1 MINMRHNH
9 FISLL
14 IMAILVISCQPSPKK
29 CANALFEEA
38 QLLVEQ
44 GMWRQA
50 MLVLDSIHATYPKQV
65 FERRLAKSLADSIT
79 YLEAKNTLAYTD
91 SLLPPLLDKVDKLLP
106 LFRYEKNQQYEDH
119 GKYVHKLLT
128 TGSNTSR
135 NFLQAYVRDDRET
148 IVKSYYYG
156 SRAVRQQS
164 IVLQAGG
171 EQQTFTGSNHH
182 FEAGAHHEI
191 MTIENDN
198 ALALLNFVSSHINDR
213 IRIVGTGVRAQ
224 DTWVYYLS
232 DKEKKALSD
241 TYQLGWLMKD
251 IKHFEQI
258 QQIANKQILHYQH
271 KKELY

>member
-1 MINMRHNH
+1 
-9 FISLL
+9 
-14 IMAILVISCQPSPKK
+14 MAILVISCQPSPKK

-156 SRAVRQQS
+156 SRSVGQQS

>member
-1 MINMRHNH
+1 
-9 FISLL
+9 
-14 IMAILVISCQPSPKK
+14 
-29 CANALFEEA
+29 
-38 QLLVEQ
+38 
-44 GMWRQA
+44 
-50 MLVLDSIHATYPKQV
+50 
-65 FERRLAKSLADSIT
+65 
-79 YLEAKNTLAYTD
+79 
-91 SLLPPLLDKVDKLLP
+91 
-106 LFRYEKNQQYEDH
+106 
-119 GKYVHKLLT
+119 
-128 TGSNTSR
+128 
-135 NFLQAYVRDDRET
+135 
-148 IVKSYYYG
+148 
-156 SRAVRQQS
+156 
-164 IVLQAGG
+164 
-171 EQQTFTGSNHH
+171 
-182 FEAGAHHEI
+182 